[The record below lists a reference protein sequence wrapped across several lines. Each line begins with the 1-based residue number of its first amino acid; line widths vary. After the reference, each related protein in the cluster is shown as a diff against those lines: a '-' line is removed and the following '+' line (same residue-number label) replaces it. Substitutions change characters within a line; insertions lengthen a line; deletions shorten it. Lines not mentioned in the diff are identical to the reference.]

1 MLKYGNK
8 TPMRIRLT
16 AASNIAARVNLK
28 AITRSGILNMNVITT
43 ADGKLSAGVTG
54 IDDFPIMISASD
66 PTDAF
71 LPNQCWVNISLEL
84 NKDEH
89 ISLASGFVYIDKGVT
104 WPNASLVDAVP
115 GRGFI
120 TEVAS
125 ANPAANAELTLT
137 VPDGELWQVKAIST
151 HFTADANVADRV
163 PHFVFTGPG
172 GLLIHTWAAAVF
184 AASEAAFISC
194 AKWGLISGVSN
205 MDDFRIEMPSDIWL
219 PPASTITSVT
229 QNLQAG
235 DDYTAM
241 VVLVEKFFG
250 QA

>member
-1 MLKYGNK
+1 MLKYGNR
-8 TPMRIRLT
+8 TQLRLRISAAADIAGVVLLRALT
-16 AASNIAARVNLK
+16 RN
-28 AITRSGILNMNVITT
+28 GISSIPILTT
-43 ADGKLSAGVTG
+43 VDGKINANVVR
-54 IDDFPIMISASD
+54 IDDFPIMASAVD
-66 PTDAF
+66 TADAF
-71 LPNQCWVNISLEL
+71 KPNQCWANISLEIS
-84 NKDEH
+84 NAET
-89 ISLASGFVYIDKGVT
+89 ISLASGFVYVDKGIT
-104 WPNASLVDAVP
+104 WPNASLTDAVP

-120 TEVAS
+120 TEIAS
-125 ANPAANAELTLT
+125 ANPAAGAELTLT
-137 VPDGELWQVKAIST
+137 VPDGELWHVKAIST
-151 HFTADANVADRV
+151 HFTTDANVADRV

-194 AKWGLISGVSN
+194 AQWGNISGVSN

-229 QNLQAG
+229 QNLQVG